1 VRTRNQEEARNKADL
16 FENLMGD
23 EMADIFARMQQDE
36 EYKTLLAG
44 GKKEGEKMKG
54 KKGGKKEKQ
63 EDEHTKEF
71 SAEEGSHPKWQE

>member
-1 VRTRNQEEARNKADL
+1 VRTRNQEEARSKADL

-23 EMADIFARMQQDE
+23 EMADIFGRMQQDE
-36 EYKTLLAG
+36 EYKTLLEG
-44 GKKEGEKMKG
+44 GKKGEKMMC

-71 SAEEGSHPKWQE
+71 SAEEGSHPK